1 MKRLGKYIVVIFVGL
16 MVLVGCSAEEEFESF
31 SLMEI
36 SGIEWEDEETPT
48 NYMVNYPD
56 RQGQVMILRNEM
68 ISEAEFSKSEGFYD
82 LDHVS
87 VTDEEIII
95 EYEGKI
101 DTFKRLSESVVEN
114 EDKVRYQYIGASGE
128 E

>member
-56 RQGQVMILRNEM
+56 RQGQ
-68 ISEAEFSKSEGFYD
+68 
-82 LDHVS
+82 
-87 VTDEEIII
+87 
-95 EYEGKI
+95 
-101 DTFKRLSESVVEN
+101 
-114 EDKVRYQYIGASGE
+114 
-128 E
+128 

>member
-1 MKRLGKYIVVIFVGL
+1 MGL
-16 MVLVGCSAEEEFESF
+16 MILVGCSAEEEFESF

-87 VTDEEIII
+87 VTDGEIVI
-95 EYEGKI
+95 EYEGKV

>member
-1 MKRLGKYIVVIFVGL
+1 MKRSGKYIVVIFVGL

-87 VTDEEIII
+87 VTDGEIVI
-95 EYEGKI
+95 EYEGKV

>member
-87 VTDEEIII
+87 VTDKEIII